1 MKKWKIYMEDEKG
14 NFKIRYCNASTHTE
28 ASDIIR
34 NRIPLTWR
42 IVSVTEVS
50 E

>member
-14 NFKIRYCNASTHTE
+14 NFKIRYCEASTLDE

-34 NRIPLTWR
+34 NRIPITWR
-42 IVSVTEVS
+42 IVSVAEAS